1 MVRGDAWR
9 FGFVAAARTN
19 VIEVSARVV
28 ERRNR
33 LTMTQENLVGRIAL
47 ITGSTSGIGL
57 AIAERLARDGARIC
71 LHGLG
76 GKEQIHD
83 AIEAV
88 AAAGSDR
95 PQHFDAD
102 FTDSNTIEGLFDAVE
117 ARVGSVDI
125 LVNSAGI
132 QHVSPVVEFPLE
144 RWNAVI
150 GVNLTAPFLTT
161 KRALPRMLERNWGRI
176 VNIASLSGYVG
187 VPHKAA
193 YVASKHGLLGLT
205 KVVSS
210 ETATTGVTCNAICP
224 GWVLTPLVERQ
235 IEVIAERDGVD
246 IATARQALVAG
257 SHPSGEFVKPQQIAG
272 LVSFLCSPDADEV
285 RGTGWHVDGGRL
297 ARSGPS

>member
-1 MVRGDAWR
+1 MAQ
-9 FGFVAAARTN
+9 
-19 VIEVSARVV
+19 IS
-28 ERRNR
+28 RRNAHSPSGIFR
-33 LTMTQENLVGRIAL
+33 QVVKTGIGLNMAQENLVGRVAL
-47 ITGSTSGIGL
+47 VTGSTSGIGL
-57 AIAERLARDGARIC
+57 AIAERLARDGARVC

-76 GKEQIHD
+76 ERDQIQF
-83 AIEAV
+83 AIDTV
-88 AAAGSDR
+88 AAAGSMCPR
-95 PQHFDAD
+95 HFEAD
-102 FTDSNTIEGLFDAVE
+102 FADSGTIDGLFAAIE
-117 ARVGSVDI
+117 AQVGSVDV

-132 QHVSPVVEFPLE
+132 QHVSPVTEFPLD

-150 GVNLTAPFLTT
+150 GVNLTAPFLTS
-161 KRALPRMLERNWGRI
+161 KRALPGMLARNWGRI
-176 VNIASLSGYVG
+176 VNIASLSGFVG

-210 ETATTGVTCNAICP
+210 ETATTGVTCNAVCP

-246 IATARQALVAG
+246 LETARRGLVAG

-285 RGTGWHVDGGRL
+285 RGTGWNVDGGRL
-297 ARSGPS
+297 ARSGPC

>member
-1 MVRGDAWR
+1 
-9 FGFVAAARTN
+9 
-19 VIEVSARVV
+19 
-28 ERRNR
+28 
-33 LTMTQENLVGRIAL
+33 MTQEHLVGRVAL
-47 ITGSTSGIGL
+47 VTGSTSGIGL
-57 AIAERLARDGARIC
+57 AIAERLARDGARVC

-76 GKEQIHD
+76 DREQIQA
-83 AIEAV
+83 AIDTV
-88 AAAGSDR
+88 AAAGSTAPR
-95 PQHFDAD
+95 HFDAD
-102 FTDSNTIEGLFDAVE
+102 FTDSNTIGRLFDAIE
-117 ARVGSVDI
+117 AQAGHVDV

-132 QHVSPVVEFPLE
+132 QHVSPVTEFPLE

-161 KRALPRMLERNWGRI
+161 QRALPGMLERNWGRI
-176 VNIASLSGYVG
+176 VNIASLSGFVG

-210 ETATTGVTCNAICP
+210 ETAKSGVTCNAVCP

-235 IEVIAERDGVD
+235 IEVIAARDGVD
-246 IATARQALVAG
+246 IATARSALVAG

-285 RGTGWHVDGGRL
+285 RGTGWNVDGGRL
-297 ARSGPS
+297 ARSGPC

>member
-1 MVRGDAWR
+1 
-9 FGFVAAARTN
+9 VAQ
-19 VIEVSARVV
+19 IS
-28 ERRNR
+28 RRNAHSPSGIFR
-33 LTMTQENLVGRIAL
+33 QVVKTGIVLNMAQENLVGRVAL

-57 AIAERLARDGARIC
+57 AIAERLARDGARVC

-76 GKEQIHD
+76 EREQIQF
-83 AIEAV
+83 AIDTV
-88 AAAGSDR
+88 AAAGSTR
-95 PQHFDAD
+95 PQHFEAD
-102 FTDSNTIEGLFDAVE
+102 FADSGTIDGLFAAIE
-117 ARVGSVDI
+117 AQVGSVDV

-132 QHVSPVVEFPLE
+132 QHVSPITEFPLD

-150 GVNLTAPFLTT
+150 GVNLTAPFLTS
-161 KRALPRMLERNWGRI
+161 KRALPGMLERNWGRI
-176 VNIASLSGYVG
+176 VNIASLSGFVG

-210 ETATTGVTCNAICP
+210 ETATTGVTCNAVCP

-246 IATARQALVAG
+246 LETARRGLVAG
-257 SHPSGEFVKPQQIAG
+257 SHPSGKFVKPQQIAG

-285 RGTGWHVDGGRL
+285 RGTGWNVDGGRL
-297 ARSGPS
+297 ARSGPC